1 MKPSAKT
8 TLLVL
13 LPLCAV
19 AIVVAAYY
27 GGWFAGE
34 ERQAAAEPPPEP
46 VRLEEREQVE
56 PPRVRFTDIT
66 AESGIDFVHTNGSYG
81 EKLLPETMGS
91 GVAAFDYDNDGDE
104 DLFFVNFAPWLGHE
118 TDPLPTQALY
128 RNRGDGTFENV
139 TADVGLDRTL
149 YGMGVAVGDVNDD
162 GYLDLVITGLSGNR
176 LFLNQQGKRFVEK
189 VNSGLTSE
197 FGWSTS
203 AAFLDYDK
211 DGNLDLFI
219 CNYVKWTPEI
229 DRAQGFRLTGIG
241 RAFGPPT
248 NFEGTHC
255 QLFRGRGDGTFV
267 DVTESAG
274 LQKFDLLGHPKGK
287 ALGVVTCDVDN
298 DGNVDIL
305 VANDTVQNYFWHNL
319 GNGTFEEIG
328 EISGIAFDVAGNT
341 RGAMGIDI
349 AEHRLDGSL
358 AVAIGNF
365 TNEATALYVTQ
376 NPARLLFADEAISAA
391 LAQPTLIMLT
401 FGVIWVDYDLDGY
414 PDLACANGHL
424 EEEIQKVNPTLTY
437 EQPSQLFWNTGGK
450 ALRDFVELK
459 PEHIGKD
466 FFRPIVGRGLASVDL
481 DNDGDVDL
489 VFTSNGQAPLV
500 LRNDGGN
507 RNRWLRVKLI
517 GDGQNVP
524 RTPYGTRVAV
534 VLPDGRRIVQELA
547 GGRSYLSHCELTLT
561 FGLGQFDH
569 VKELTVRWLD
579 GTEQRRENIKAN
591 QVLEIVYNQD

>member
-1 MKPSAKT
+1 MTPKAKT
-8 TLLVL
+8 SIVVL
-13 LPLCAV
+13 LALCAL
-19 AIVVAAYY
+19 AIGFGAYY
-27 GGWFAGE
+27 FGLIGREQPEATAG
-34 ERQAAAEPPPEP
+34 APPEP
-46 VRLEEREQVE
+46 IALEEREQVE
-56 PPRVRFTDIT
+56 PPDVRFTEIT
-66 AESGIDFVHTNGSYG
+66 SQCGIDFVHTNGSYG

-91 GVAAFDYDNDGDE
+91 GVAAFDYDNDGDQ
-104 DLFFVNFAPWLGHE
+104 DLLFVNFAPWLGHE
-118 TDPLPTQALY
+118 TEPLPTQAMY
-128 RNRGDGTFENV
+128 RNRGDGSFEDV
-139 TADVGLDRTL
+139 TVEVGLDRTL
-149 YGMGVAVGDVNDD
+149 YGMGAVVGDVNDD
-162 GYLDLVITGLSGNR
+162 GYLDVVITGLSGNR
-176 LFLNQQGKRFVEK
+176 LFLNDKGRRFVEK
-189 VNSGLTSE
+189 LDSGLTSA

-203 AAFLDYDK
+203 GAFLDYDK
-211 DGNLDLFI
+211 DGNLDLFV

-255 QLFRGRGDGTFV
+255 QLFRGLGDGTFV

-328 EISGIAFDVAGNT
+328 EHSGIAFDVAGNT

-376 NPARLLFADEAISAA
+376 NPARLLFADEAIGAA
-391 LAQPTLIMLT
+391 LAQPTRIMLT

-459 PEHIGKD
+459 PEHIGSD

-489 VFTSNGQAPLV
+489 VFTSNGQRPLV

-507 RNRWLRVKLI
+507 KNNWLRVRLI
-517 GDGQNVP
+517 GDGEKVP

-534 VLPDGRRIVQELA
+534 ELPDGRRIVQELA
-547 GGRSYLSHCELTLT
+547 GGRSYLSHCELVLT
-561 FGLGQFDH
+561 FGLGQH
-569 VKELTVRWLD
+569 EKVSELVVRWLD
-579 GTEQRRENIKAN
+579 GTEQRFENVAAN
-591 QVLEIVYNQD
+591 QVLEVTYGQ